1 MKSKSKPWRIFLA
14 LKAVEII
21 GVVALIA
28 AVWIV
33 WQGLDRAGRY
43 LYDNRLT
50 GYGLSSD
57 PTKSYRDV
65 KRDVRLVVTPEPWYP
80 SLDTRYNVY
89 GDRINHREGYI
100 DRREYNKFS
109 NATVWSSVD
118 VILDLELV
126 KVHDRDDYYDRI
138 PWARRHGLTPA
149 QYRGEGVPDDQLIGD
164 VAYTHGITMTDYG
177 DIGDALNEYV
187 AKNCVYVAIFH
198 ETRPPPSTYR
208 WIAVRHVLY
217 VALNCVKITVSTA
230 WEYGWKVAWFLIK
243 WITLSAVA
251 VMVGAVVISGIQWL
265 LARWFRANW
274 RWAREIEKSRRKTKR
289 KP

>member
-14 LKAVEII
+14 LKVLEII
-21 GVVALIA
+21 GAVALIA
-28 AVWIV
+28 AVWIA

-43 LYDNRLT
+43 LYDNRIA
-50 GYGLSSD
+50 GYGIGSD
-57 PTKSYRDV
+57 PTEHLRDV
-65 KRDVRLVVTPEPWYP
+65 KRDVRLMVPYHGQAIMEIR
-80 SLDTRYNVY
+80 LDVY
-89 GDRINHREGYI
+89 GDHCGNRVGYI
-100 DRREYNKFS
+100 DQREYNKFS

-126 KVHDRDDYYDRI
+126 KVHDRDEYYDRI
-138 PWARRHGLTPA
+138 PWTRRHGLTSD
-149 QYRGEGVPDDQLIGD
+149 QYQGHGVPDDQLIGD
-164 VAYTHGITMTDYG
+164 VAYTHGIRMSEYQ

-187 AKNCVYVAIFH
+187 AKNFVLVALIS
-198 ETRPPPSTYR
+198 ETRPPPSSYR
-208 WIAVRHVLY
+208 WIAIRHVLY

-251 VMVGAVVISGIQWL
+251 IAVVTVVISVIQWL

-274 RWAREIEKSRRKTKR
+274 RWAREIEKSRRKIKR
-289 KP
+289 KS